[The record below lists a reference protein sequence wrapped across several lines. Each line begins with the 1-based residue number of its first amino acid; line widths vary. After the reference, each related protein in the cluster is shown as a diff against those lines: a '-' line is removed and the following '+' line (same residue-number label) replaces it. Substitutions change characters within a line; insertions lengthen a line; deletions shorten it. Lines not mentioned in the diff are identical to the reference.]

1 MNDETE
7 NADLGNGELENGE
20 AADAGATGET
30 LHHLR
35 PIAGLYEGWF
45 LDYASYV
52 ILERAVPHLTDGLK
66 PVQRR
71 ILHAMKR
78 LDDGR
83 YNKVANVIGH
93 TMQYHPHGDA
103 SIGDALVALG
113 QKDLLVDTQGNWGN
127 VYTGDGAAAPRYI
140 EARLSK
146 FALDTVFNPKTT
158 EWKLSYDG
166 RNKEPVLLP
175 VKFPLLLAQGAE
187 GIAVGLSSKILPHN
201 FNELIDACIAHLQG
215 RPFELLPDFPTG
227 GLADCSR
234 YNDGQQGGRVRSRA
248 RIAKLDK
255 KTLVITELPCGKTT
269 SSLIDSILAA
279 NEKGK
284 IRIRKIDDNTA
295 GNVEILVHLVPGTS
309 TDLTIDGLY
318 AFTDCEVSVSVNCC
332 VIHDDKPRFLGVG
345 EVLKISVE
353 NTVRLLEQELRIRRG
368 ELEDDWHRSSLEK
381 IFIEKKIYQRIE
393 TCETWESIL
402 ETIDAG
408 LEPYKKRLRRPV
420 TLDDLAALT
429 EIRIKRI
436 SRYDAFRADE
446 HLRAVE
452 AEIER
457 IDHHLGHLVEYAVAY
472 YERIRDKYGK
482 GRERRTELR
491 GFDVIEAAKVV
502 LANEKLYVNR
512 KDGFVG
518 TGLKKDEFVSE
529 CSVLDDIIVFLKD
542 GRYLVT
548 KVAEKAF
555 VGPDIVHVGVF
566 QKNDERTIYNAIY
579 RNGKTG
585 PAFVK
590 RFAVTGVT
598 RDKEYDLGQ
607 GAPGSQV
614 LYLTA
619 NPNGE
624 AETVTVSLRPQ
635 PLLRKLHFN
644 LDFSTVAIKG
654 RASRG
659 NLVTK
664 HPVARVALK
673 ETGVSTLGGR
683 PIWFDPDV
691 VRLNA
696 DGRGRLLGDFSGDDR
711 IAAFTRS
718 GSFTTTNFDLA
729 NHYEADV
736 TLVEKYDPEKV
747 YTAVFRE
754 GEDGFYYVKRF
765 PAEPTEKLLRFIG
778 DHPDSVLVT
787 VSGDAYPRVKL
798 VFGGRKA
805 GVEEEVELADFIGVK
820 SWKAHGRRLSAAVVE
835 EVLPLEP
842 LPVEESSLDPDP
854 DRGEDGG
861 DLGAGDAGDDLAV
874 AETPDKAETKV
885 SRAPKAPS
893 AHTAPPT
900 PSATA
905 APSAPSAVETAT
917 AAREEQPPA
926 AEEPHPAAHPHQ
938 LSLFPLDE

>member
-1 MNDETE
+1 MSED
-7 NADLGNGELENGE
+7 LENGDLE
-20 AADAGATGET
+20 TLEPENGEPAGAGVPGET

-35 PIAGLYEGWF
+35 PISRLYEGWF

-71 ILHAMKR
+71 ILQAMKR

-83 YNKVANVIGH
+83 YNKVANVIGY

-146 FALDTVFNPKTT
+146 FALETVFNPKTT

-201 FNELIDACIAHLQG
+201 FNELIDACIATLQG
-215 RPFELLPDFPTG
+215 LPFELLPDFPTG

-255 KTLVITELPCGKTT
+255 KTLVITELPFGKTT

-284 IRIRKIDDNTA
+284 IKIRKIDDNTA
-295 GNVEILVHLVPGTS
+295 ESVEILVHLVPGTS
-309 TDLTIDGLY
+309 PDLTIDGLY
-318 AFTDCEVSVSVNCC
+318 AFTDCEVSISVNCC
-332 VIHDDKPRFLGVG
+332 VIHDDKPRFMSVS
-345 EVLKISVE
+345 EVLRISVE

-408 LEPYKKRLRRPV
+408 LTPYKKRLRREV
-420 TLDDLAALT
+420 TVDDLAALT
-429 EIRIKRI
+429 EIKIKRI

-446 HLRAVE
+446 HIRGVE
-452 AEIER
+452 AEIEQ
-457 IDHHLGHLVEYAVAY
+457 IDHHLGHLVAYAVAW

-482 GRERRTELR
+482 GRTRRTELR

-555 VGPDIVHVGVF
+555 VGPDIVHAGVF
-566 QKNDERTIYNAIY
+566 QKNDERTIYNVIY
-579 RNGKTG
+579 RNGKAG
-585 PAFVK
+585 PAYVK

-624 AETVTVSLRPQ
+624 AETVTVSLKPQ

-644 LDFSTVAIKG
+644 VDFSTVTIKG

-659 NLVTK
+659 NLVTR

-718 GSFTTTNFDLA
+718 GNFTTTNFDLS

-736 TLVEKYDPEKV
+736 TLVEKFDPEKV
-747 YTAVFRE
+747 YTAVYRE
-754 GEDGFYYVKRF
+754 GGDGFYYVKRF
-765 PAEPTEKLLRFIG
+765 PVEPTEKLLRFIG
-778 DHPDSVLVT
+778 DHPESVLVT
-787 VSGDAYPRVKL
+787 VSGDAFPRVKL

-805 GVEEEVELADFIGVK
+805 GVEEELELAGFIGAK
-820 SWKAHGRRLSAAVVE
+820 SWKAHGRRLSTAVVE

-842 LPVEESSLDPDP
+842 LPVEEEPMEAGEESSPRDAD
-854 DRGEDGG
+854 
-861 DLGAGDAGDDLAV
+861 DLGAEAEGEDLAV
-874 AETPDKAETKV
+874 ADAPEAAGT
-885 SRAPKAPS
+885 RALKAPG
-893 AHTAPPT
+893 APPALKT
-900 PSATA
+900 SPELEVALMPSG
-905 APSAPSAVETAT
+905 
-917 AAREEQPPA
+917 EELPV
-926 AEEPHPAAHPHQ
+926 AEETHLAAHPHQ